1 MTVLTKQN
9 IARGWPVLA
18 VAGAGCIFVAFMLYG
33 ALRLTIYGF
42 IEAEPDTRTIIIAIA
57 MTIATAYAL
66 FLEVRTFVQLLKGTS
81 ASFLN
86 LVRAIEIHLR
96 VFLGVATLI
105 LGPAIT
111 LMNFPRT
118 YESITGESGRQD
130 SIDPELVKITV
141 VAFAFLAAAM
151 FIQWC
156 WSFLKGV
163 QETTDRMTATRAMDE
178 DEGQSE
184 SASL

>member
-1 MTVLTKQN
+1 MTALTKQN
-9 IARGWPVLA
+9 IASGWPVLA
-18 VAGAGCIFVAFMLYG
+18 VAGAGCVFFAFALYG

-42 IEAEPDTRTIIIAIA
+42 IETDPDTRTIIIAIA
-57 MTIATAYAL
+57 LTIAMAYAL
-66 FLEVRTFVQLLKGTS
+66 FLEIRTFVQLLKGTS

-111 LMNFPRT
+111 LVNFPQT
-118 YESITGESGRQD
+118 YESITGKSGRQD
-130 SIDPELVKITV
+130 PIDPELVKITV
-141 VAFAFLAAAM
+141 VALAFLAAAM
-151 FIQWC
+151 FIQWG

-163 QETTDRMTATRAMDE
+163 QETTDRMTTPSTMDE
-178 DEGQSE
+178 DKGQSA
-184 SASL
+184 SASS